1 MKNVLLVSS
10 AMLVIA
16 ALTQGC
22 SKENGTTGSSQ
33 YSVDYKM
40 LTRDKSPDPNYA
52 GFEVTVKG
60 QAADLA
66 VILTDP
72 KGEVSDV
79 QKIEKDQMITNIQT
93 QDVLMRTSQAGT
105 WVLTVKTVNPERVIW
120 QKKIPITKP

>member
-1 MKNVLLVSS
+1 MKNVLLVGS

-16 ALTQGC
+16 AITQGC
-22 SKENGTTGSSQ
+22 SKGNGAAGGSQ

-40 LTRDKSPDPNYA
+40 VSRDKSPDPCCA

-60 QAADLA
+60 PAADLA

-79 QKIEKDQMITNIQT
+79 QQIEKNQMITNIQT
-93 QDVLMRTSQAGT
+93 QHVLMRNSQTGT
-105 WVLTVKTVNPERVIW
+105 WVLTVKTVNPEHLVW